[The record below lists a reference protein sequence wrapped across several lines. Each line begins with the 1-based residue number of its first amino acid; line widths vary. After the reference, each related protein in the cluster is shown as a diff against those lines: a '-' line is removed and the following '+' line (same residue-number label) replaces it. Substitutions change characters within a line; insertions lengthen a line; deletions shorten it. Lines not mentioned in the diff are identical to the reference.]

1 MAITDF
7 GPGLYPQVPL
17 LVPDRARILLVD
29 DEQRIREAVMEL
41 ITKPGREVLTCGT
54 GQEALQLLATQSI
67 DLALLDI
74 RLPDMTGL
82 DIMERMQQDGLAVRV
97 IVVSADDQVDSAIS
111 ALRYGAYE
119 YVRKPFEPAALRRT
133 VDNALEQLRL
143 QRENAG
149 IRSRL
154 EQSERLH
161 RYLIDQSPDLIYT
174 LDQVGR
180 FTFVNQRFNRLLGF
194 TREELIGNHYSAIMH
209 RDDVKRAEYAFNER
223 RTGQRACSNVELR
236 VRRRGGDG
244 TPCTIVLSAVGLY
257 TPGAKDAADKSAPD
271 KPTDGRS
278 GFIGTYGVGRDISDR
293 KRAEELV
300 SYHAY
305 YDVLTGLPN
314 RTLFRDRLRQAIAQ
328 ARRHRTRL
336 AVMFIDLDRFKL
348 INDTYGHVRGDLFLQ
363 QVAGRLRRQLRSSD
377 TLCRLGGDEFTVLVP
392 DLRSVDDAAQKAQ
405 QFLEAL
411 RRPFIVENDELSA
424 TASIGLSVFPDH
436 GANEDELIR
445 NADLAMYQV
454 KRRGKDGVG
463 VFAKEMSSP
472 YSEKINLEGELRRA
486 LQRQELQ
493 VHYQPIHEVS
503 KGVVE
508 CVEALVR
515 WTHPKLGQLDPAR
528 FIYIA
533 EETGL
538 ISALSDRVLDC
549 ACAQLKQWRL
559 EGFADVHVAVN
570 VSPRDFERSDFAD
583 RVAQALERHRVPANG
598 LELEITENVLIED
611 VDAAVDKIRQL
622 RKQGVRISIDD
633 FGTRYS
639 SLGYL
644 QRLPVNTIKIDQV
657 FTRELDE
664 TASHSPIVHAI
675 VGIARGLG
683 LHLVAEGV
691 ERPAHRDALRRLGC
705 HSMQGFLFSPALAP
719 AEATSYLYGMRRGAQ
734 P

>member
-1 MAITDF
+1 MTEF
-7 GPGLYPQVPL
+7 GPGLYPPQPL
-17 LVPDRARILLVD
+17 VERDRVRILLVD
-29 DEQRIREAVMEL
+29 DEERIRDAVMEL
-41 ITKPGREVLTCGT
+41 IARPGREILTCGN
-54 GQEALQLLATQSI
+54 GNDALRVLATQHV

-82 DIMERMQQDGLAVRV
+82 DIMERMRGSGLSVRV

-143 QRENAG
+143 QRENVG

-174 LDQVGR
+174 LDQGGR
-180 FTFVNQRFNRLLGF
+180 FTFVNERFNRLLGF
-194 TREELIGNHYSAIMH
+194 TREELIGHHYSAIVH
-209 RDDVKRAEYAFNER
+209 RDDVKRAEFAFNER
-223 RTGQRACSNVELR
+223 RTGQRASSNVEMR

-257 TPGAKDAADKSAPD
+257 APERRQTEEADDAE
-271 KPTDGRS
+271 KPSEQRT

-363 QVAGRLRRQLRSSD
+363 QVAGRLRRQLRNSD

-392 DLRSVDDAAQKAQ
+392 DLRSPDDAAQKAQ
-405 QFLEAL
+405 QFLDAL
-411 RRPFIVENDELSA
+411 RRPFVVENDELSA

-454 KRRGKDGVG
+454 KRRGKDNVG
-463 VFAKEMSSP
+463 VFEKEMSSL

-515 WTHPKLGQLDPAR
+515 WNHPKLGQLDPAR
-528 FIYIA
+528 FVYIA

-549 ACAQLKQWRL
+549 ACAQLGRWR
-559 EGFADVHVAVN
+559 EDGFAGVHVAVN
-570 VSPRDFERSDFAD
+570 VSPRDFERTDFTE
-583 RVAQALERHRVPANG
+583 RVAQALARHRVPADG

-611 VDAAVDKIRQL
+611 VDAAIDKIRQL

-664 TASHSPIVHAI
+664 GDTHSPIVHAI
-675 VGIARGLG
+675 IGIARGLG

-691 ERPAHRDALRRLGC
+691 ERPVHRDALRRLGC

-719 AEATSYLYGMRRGAQ
+719 EEATGYLRRMRAA
-734 P
+734 PLA

>member
-1 MAITDF
+1 MTDL
-7 GPGLYPQVPL
+7 GPSLYPPQPL
-17 LVPDRARILLVD
+17 LSPDRARILLVD
-29 DEQRIREAVMEL
+29 DEQRIRDAVREL
-41 ITKPGREVLTCGT
+41 IGKPGREILTCGN
-54 GQEALQLLATQSI
+54 GQDALRVLATQPI

-82 DIMERMQQDGLAVRV
+82 DIMERMRQQGLSVRV

-143 QRENAG
+143 QRENVG

-154 EQSERLH
+154 EQSEKLH

-174 LDQVGR
+174 LDQAGR
-180 FTFVNQRFNRLLGF
+180 FTFVNERFNRLLGF
-194 TREELIGNHYSAIMH
+194 VREELIGSHYSAIVH

-223 RTGQRACSNVELR
+223 RTGQRASSNVELR

-257 TPGAKDAADKSAPD
+257 APD
-271 KPTDGRS
+271 QREGGETPSGERS
-278 GFIGTYGVGRDISDR
+278 AEQRAGFIGTYGVGRDISDR

-348 INDTYGHVRGDLFLQ
+348 INDTYGHMRGDLFLQ
-363 QVAGRLRRQLRSSD
+363 QVAGRLRRQLRNSD

-392 DLRSVDDAAQKAQ
+392 DLRSPDDAVQKAQ
-405 QFLEAL
+405 QFLDAL
-411 RRPFIVENDELSA
+411 HRPFVVESDELSA

-436 GANEDELIR
+436 GANEEELIR

-463 VFAKEMSSP
+463 VFAREMSSL

-486 LQRQELQ
+486 LQRQELH

-503 KGVVE
+503 KGMVE
-508 CVEALVR
+508 CLEALVR
-515 WTHPKLGQLDPAR
+515 WNHPKLGQLDPAR
-528 FIYIA
+528 FVYIA

-549 ACAQLKQWRL
+549 ACAQLHQWRQD
-559 EGFADVHVAVN
+559 GFRGVRVAVN
-570 VSPRDFERSDFAD
+570 VSPRDFERGDFTE
-583 RVAQALERHRVPANG
+583 RVVAALERHRVPADG

-622 RKQGVRISIDD
+622 RKRDVRISIDD

-657 FTRELDE
+657 FTRELDDGD
-664 TASHSPIVHAI
+664 SHSPIVHAI
-675 VGIARGLG
+675 IGIARGLG

-691 ERPAHRDALRRLGC
+691 ERSVHRDALRRLGC

-719 AEATSYLYGMRRGAQ
+719 EEATSYLRKFGESRMM
-734 P
+734 

>member
-1 MAITDF
+1 VQISDF
-7 GPGLYPQVPL
+7 GPCLYPPAPLVVP
-17 LVPDRARILLVD
+17 PPSCILLVD
-29 DEQRIREAVMEL
+29 DDVRVREAVGEL
-41 ITKPGREVLTCGT
+41 IALPGREILTCGS
-54 GQEALQLLATQSI
+54 GEEALALLKREPI

-74 RLPDMTGL
+74 RLPDMTGM
-82 DIMERMQQDGLAVRV
+82 DVMDRIQRDGLNVPV
-97 IVVSADDQVDSAIS
+97 IVVSADDQVDSAIA

-133 VDNALEQLRL
+133 VDHALEQVRL

-149 IRSRL
+149 MRTRL

-161 RYLIDQSPDLIYT
+161 RYLIEQSPDLIYT
-174 LDQVGR
+174 LDRAGN
-180 FTFVNQRFNRLLGF
+180 FTFVNDRFNRLLGF
-194 TREELIGNHYSAIMH
+194 KREELLGSHYASIVH
-209 RDDVKRAEYAFNER
+209 PEDLKRAEYAFNER
-223 RTGQRACSNVELR
+223 RTGKRASNNIELR
-236 VRRRGGDG
+236 VRRKNADAN
-244 TPCTIVLSAVGLY
+244 CTVVLSAVGMY
-257 TPGAKDAADKSAPD
+257 TTPSQGADTPS
-271 KPTDGRS
+271 
-278 GFIGTYGVGRDISDR
+278 FIGTYGVARDISDR

-305 YDVLTGLPN
+305 YDLLTGLPN
-314 RTLFRDRLRQAIAQ
+314 RTLFRDRLRQAIAY

-392 DLRSVDDAAQKAQ
+392 ELRHGEDAAVKAQ
-405 QFLEAL
+405 QFLDAL
-411 RRPFIVENDELSA
+411 RRPFTIEGEEFS
-424 TASIGLSVFPDH
+424 TSASIGLAVFPEH

-445 NADLAMYQV
+445 NADLAMYEI

-463 VFAKEMSSP
+463 VFAREMSSI
-472 YSEKINLEGELRRA
+472 YTEKINLEADLRRS

-493 VHYQPIHEVS
+493 VHFQPIHEVS

-508 CVEALVR
+508 CAEALVR
-515 WTHPKLGQLDPAR
+515 WDHPTLGSLDPSR

-538 ISALSDRVLDC
+538 ISPLSDWVLDC
-549 ACAQLKQWRL
+549 ACIQLREWRQD
-559 EGFADVHVAVN
+559 GFTTMRVAVN
-570 VSPRDFERSDFAD
+570 VSPRDFERGDFAE
-583 RVAQALERHRVPANG
+583 RVVQALARHRVPASG

-611 VDAAVDKIRQL
+611 IDAAVDKIRQL

-657 FTRELDE
+657 FIRELGE
-664 TASHSPIVHAI
+664 VPAHTPIVHAI
-675 VGIARGLG
+675 VGIAKGLG
-683 LHLVAEGV
+683 LHLIAEGV
-691 ERPAHRDALRRLGC
+691 ERPAHRDALRQLGC
-705 HSMQGFLFSPALAP
+705 HSMQGFLFSPALP
-719 AEATSYLYGMRRGAQ
+719 GSEASRYLQRMREGSALQ
-734 P
+734 

>member
-1 MAITDF
+1 MTEI
-7 GPGLYPQVPL
+7 GPGLYPSQPL
-17 LVPDRARILLVD
+17 IAPDHARILLVD
-29 DEQRIREAVMEL
+29 DEERIRDAVMEL
-41 ITKPGREVLTCGT
+41 IAKPGREILTCGN
-54 GQEALQLLATQSI
+54 GLDALHVLATQHI

-82 DIMERMQQDGLAVRV
+82 DIMERMRRNGLSVRV

-143 QRENAG
+143 QRENVG

-180 FTFVNQRFNRLLGF
+180 FTFVNERFNRLLGF
-194 TREELIGNHYSAIMH
+194 TREELIGSHYSTIVH

-223 RTGQRACSNVELR
+223 RTGQRASSNVELR

-257 TPGAKDAADKSAPD
+257 APEVRDSIDTPATERAAEQRA
-271 KPTDGRS
+271 

-392 DLRSVDDAAQKAQ
+392 DLRSPDDAAQKAQ
-405 QFLEAL
+405 QFLDAL
-411 RRPFIVENDELSA
+411 RRPFVIENDELSA

-436 GANEDELIR
+436 GANEDELVR

-454 KRRGKDGVG
+454 KRRGKDSVG
-463 VFAKEMSSP
+463 VFAKEMSSL

-493 VHYQPIHEVS
+493 VHYQPIHEVA
-503 KGVVE
+503 KGTVE

-515 WTHPKLGQLDPAR
+515 WSHPKLGQLDPAR
-528 FIYIA
+528 FVYIA

-549 ACAQLKQWRL
+549 ACAQLAQWRRD
-559 EGFADVHVAVN
+559 GFGDVRVAVN
-570 VSPRDFERSDFAD
+570 VSPRDFERGDFTE
-583 RVAQALERHRVPANG
+583 RVAQALERHRIPADG

-611 VDAAVDKIRQL
+611 VDAAIDKIRQL

-664 TASHSPIVHAI
+664 GDSHSPIVHAI
-675 VGIARGLG
+675 IGIARGLD

-691 ERPAHRDALRRLGC
+691 ERTVHRDALRRLGC
-705 HSMQGFLFSPALAP
+705 FSMQGFLFSPALAP
-719 AEATSYLYGMRRGAQ
+719 EEATGYLRRMRDAARA
-734 P
+734 

>member
-1 MAITDF
+1 MTEI
-7 GPGLYPQVPL
+7 GPGLYPSQPL
-17 LVPDRARILLVD
+17 IAPDHARILLVD
-29 DEQRIREAVMEL
+29 DEERIRDAVMEL
-41 ITKPGREVLTCGT
+41 IAKPGREILTCGN
-54 GQEALQLLATQSI
+54 GLDALHVLATQHI

-82 DIMERMQQDGLAVRV
+82 DIMERMRRNGLSVRV

-143 QRENAG
+143 QRENVG

-180 FTFVNQRFNRLLGF
+180 FTFVNERFNRLLGF
-194 TREELIGNHYSAIMH
+194 TREELIGSHYSTIVH

-223 RTGQRACSNVELR
+223 RTGQRASSNVELR

-257 TPGAKDAADKSAPD
+257 APEVRDSIDTPATERAAEQRA
-271 KPTDGRS
+271 

-392 DLRSVDDAAQKAQ
+392 DLRSPDDAAQKAQ
-405 QFLEAL
+405 QFLDAL
-411 RRPFIVENDELSA
+411 RRPFVIENDELSA

-436 GANEDELIR
+436 GANEDELVR

-454 KRRGKDGVG
+454 KRRGKDSVG
-463 VFAKEMSSP
+463 VFAKEMSSL

-493 VHYQPIHEVS
+493 VHYQPIHEVA
-503 KGVVE
+503 KGTVE

-515 WTHPKLGQLDPAR
+515 WSHPKLGQLDPAR
-528 FIYIA
+528 FVYIA

-538 ISALSDRVLDC
+538 ISALIDRVLDC
-549 ACAQLKQWRL
+549 ACAQLAQWRRD
-559 EGFADVHVAVN
+559 GFGDVRVAVN
-570 VSPRDFERSDFAD
+570 VSPRDFERGDFTE
-583 RVAQALERHRVPANG
+583 RVAQALERHRIPADG

-611 VDAAVDKIRQL
+611 VDAAIDKIRQL

-664 TASHSPIVHAI
+664 GDSHSPIVHAI
-675 VGIARGLG
+675 IGIARGLD

-691 ERPAHRDALRRLGC
+691 ERTVHRDALRRLGC
-705 HSMQGFLFSPALAP
+705 FSMQGFLFSPALAP
-719 AEATSYLYGMRRGAQ
+719 EEATGYLRRMRDAARA
-734 P
+734 

>member
-7 GPGLYPQVPL
+7 GPCLYPPTPL
-17 LVPDRARILLVD
+17 VVSQPSCILLVD
-29 DEQRIREAVMEL
+29 DDSRVRDAVREL
-41 ITKPGREVLTCGT
+41 IAQPGRDILTCGT
-54 GQEALQLLATQSI
+54 GREALVLLASHKV

-74 RLPDMTGL
+74 RLPDMTGM
-82 DIMERMQQDGLAVRV
+82 DIMDRMKRDGLNVRV
-97 IVVSADDQVDSAIS
+97 IVVSADDQVDSAIA

-133 VDNALEQLRL
+133 VDHALDQLRL
-143 QRENAG
+143 QRENSG

-161 RYLIDQSPDLIYT
+161 RYLIEQSPDLIYT
-174 LDQVGR
+174 LDDSGR
-180 FTFVNQRFNRLLGF
+180 FTFINERFDRLLGF
-194 TREELIGNHYSAIMH
+194 ARDELIGAHYSTIVH
-209 RDDVKRAEYAFNER
+209 PDDVKRAEYAFNER
-223 RTGQRACSNVELR
+223 RTGQRASNNIELR
-236 VRRRGGDG
+236 VRRKIGE
-244 TPCTIVLSAVGLY
+244 PACTVVLSAVGLY
-257 TPGAKDAADKSAPD
+257 TSVGDSGDKL
-271 KPTDGRS
+271 
-278 GFIGTYGVGRDISDR
+278 GFIGTYGVARDISDR

-314 RTLFRDRLRQAIAQ
+314 RTLFRDRLRQAVAQ
-328 ARRHRTRL
+328 ARRHRSRL

-392 DLRSVDDAAQKAQ
+392 ELRNAEDGALKAQ
-405 QFLEAL
+405 QFLDAL
-411 RRPFIVENDELSA
+411 RRPFVVEGEEFST
-424 TASIGLSVFPDH
+424 TASIGLSVFPEH

-463 VFAKEMSSP
+463 VFAREMSSL
-472 YSEKINLEGELRRA
+472 YSEKINLEADLRRA
-486 LQRQELQ
+486 LQRQELE
-493 VHYQPIHEVS
+493 VYFQPVHEVS
-503 KGVVE
+503 RDIVE
-508 CVEALVR
+508 CAEALVR
-515 WTHPKLGQLDPAR
+515 WNHPKLGMLDPSR

-538 ISALSDRVLDC
+538 ISPLSDWVLEC
-549 ACAQLKQWRL
+549 ACEQLRQWRL
-559 EGFADVHVAVN
+559 DGFSNMRVAVN
-570 VSPRDFERSDFAD
+570 VSPRDFERGDFTD
-583 RVAQALERHRVPANG
+583 RIAQTLARHRVPANG

-657 FTRELDE
+657 FIRELGD
-664 TASHSPIVHAI
+664 TSGHTPIVHAI
-675 VGIARGLG
+675 IGIAKGLG
-683 LHLVAEGV
+683 LHLIAEGV
-691 ERPAHRDALRRLGC
+691 ERTSHRDALRRLGC
-705 HSMQGFLFSPALAP
+705 NSMQGFLFSAALP
-719 AEATSYLYGMRRGAQ
+719 GEELTRYLNRSRDGSALQ
-734 P
+734 